1 MGMFDGKV
9 ALVTGAAVGLGNAF
23 ARALAAEGAQLSV
36 CDIRAEID
44 DLAAA
49 TGTPVLATKADVAN
63 ADDVRRVIDATLQRY
78 GRIDILVS
86 NAGVWAAT
94 LPTDSLAKT
103 IKDYAYVVDTNLKGV
118 FMFGRAVIPIMQKQ
132 GGGDI
137 INICTDHVQTC
148 GSPFEL
154 THDDAPNCAWAGQP
168 PRITGGGAAM
178 DLYDASK
185 WAHLGLT
192 FAWAQALAADNIR
205 VNAMCMGATDSY
217 MLRSFH
223 NFAPSPEEEASWMKA
238 PDVARLLVD
247 LIRDGRTGD
256 YIGVAVGHPI
266 VLPARRANPYLLT
279 TDASSDAGAHA

>member
-23 ARALAAEGAQLSV
+23 ARVLAAEGARIAV
-36 CDIRAEID
+36 CDVRDEINA
-44 DLAAA
+44 LSKSI
-49 TGTPVLATKADVAN
+49 GKPVLAIKADVAN
-63 ADDVRRVIDATLQRY
+63 ADDVRRVVDTTLKEL
-78 GRIDILVS
+78 GRIDVLVN
-86 NAGVWAAT
+86 NAGVWAASQA
-94 LPTDSLAKT
+94 TDSVEKS
-103 IKDYAYVVDTNLKGV
+103 IQDYAYVVDTNLKGV
-118 FMFGRAVIPIMQKQ
+118 FMFGRAVLPIMIAQ

-137 INICTDHVQTC
+137 VNICTDHVQTC
-148 GSPFEL
+148 GSPWEL
-154 THDDAPNCAWAGQP
+154 GHDDAPNCPWQGQT

-192 FAWAQALAADNIR
+192 FAWAQAVEANNIR

-223 NFAPSPEEEASWMKA
+223 NHNPPAEEVANWMKA
-238 PDVARLLVD
+238 DDVARLMID

-256 YIGVAVGHPI
+256 YIGIAMGHPI
-266 VLPARRANPYLLT
+266 DLPARRKNPYLIRT
-279 TDASSDAGAHA
+279 EGAHA